1 MRLGA
6 ATIAALLTVGM
17 LTAPISTTFAADSRH
32 RSHSSQHRTAAQPP
46 ALIACTVLGCQ
57 ANASRLHAGIGAN
70 LERAADRL

>member
-32 RSHSSQHRTAAQPP
+32 RSHSFQHRAAAAGAHCVHGSGLP
-46 ALIACTVLGCQ
+46 ANPG
-57 ANASRLHAGIGAN
+57 RLHAGTGAN